1 MQNKTEQAFLI
12 ELQLDF
18 VGGSNQTSGSNYNFF
33 YCAKLYFYYD
43 PAVAKIVLSNY
54 LTYILY

>member
-33 YCAKLYFYYD
+33 TA
-43 PAVAKIVLSNY
+43 LSFIFIMT
-54 LTYILY
+54 LLLLR